1 MIKIIKNNKLNF
13 RTLLIYLVTY
23 ICIFIIIIS
32 VVAPK
37 KYDLS
42 IGEIARNDI
51 KATRDVID
59 EEASEAKLNEALEKV
74 DKQYTVKGEIKKQAL
89 INIENLF
96 NNLSGITI
104 DSTGNT
110 VNRINELIESNL
122 ITEAQIK
129 YLKSISKEDLSNIE
143 NEINSIIEK
152 IYANNIS
159 DSDTKAL
166 DLAKNNVEELLTNS
180 KINKNVSEIL
190 LPILKNEIKPNTFYD
205 SEKTEEMKAE
215 VTKNTDKV
223 VIKKDQIIV
232 KEGEPVTERQ
242 ITILKSLGIINE
254 ETGGMTIIYIVLS
267 VFILS
272 ILYLQ
277 YWYIQKYY
285 RDFITSSKKL
295 LLINIISIISI
306 LIARVGV
313 IISPYIIPLFIGTIL
328 MSILIKSRVSLY
340 INSLNILL
348 IGTIVEFNPQII
360 ILAIVYNIIGSII
373 LKKSQQRND
382 ILRVSSYL
390 VIIGGFFNL
399 SIGLI
404 LSSDIIQVTINT
416 IYVVGGGF
424 LSSVFAIGLLPLFES
439 VFDVATTMKLLE
451 LSNPNSPLLK
461 RLLMEAPGTYH
472 HSMLVAN
479 LAEMAAD
486 KVGADSVI
494 ARIGAYYH
502 DVGKINR
509 PYFFKE
515 NQLSK
520 ENPHDGIEPELSTR
534 IILSH
539 VRDGVELAKEYN
551 LPKVIQDIII
561 QHHGKTLVKYFYI
574 TAKNNSKD
582 KDSIKESDFMYLG
595 PIPNTKEA
603 AIIMLADSTEAA
615 VRSIDS
621 PTYECI
627 TDMVNKIIDDKLQ
640 TGQLDNCDLTLK
652 DIRLIRNGFIKAL
665 NGIYHKRIEYPTE
678 NN

>member
-254 ETGGMTIIYIVLS
+254 ETGGMTLIYIVLS

-461 RLLMEAPGTYH
+461 RLLMEAP
-472 HSMLVAN
+472 
-479 LAEMAAD
+479 
-486 KVGADSVI
+486 
-494 ARIGAYYH
+494 
-502 DVGKINR
+502 
-509 PYFFKE
+509 
-515 NQLSK
+515 
-520 ENPHDGIEPELSTR
+520 
-534 IILSH
+534 
-539 VRDGVELAKEYN
+539 
-551 LPKVIQDIII
+551 
-561 QHHGKTLVKYFYI
+561 
-574 TAKNNSKD
+574 
-582 KDSIKESDFMYLG
+582 
-595 PIPNTKEA
+595 
-603 AIIMLADSTEAA
+603 
-615 VRSIDS
+615 
-621 PTYECI
+621 
-627 TDMVNKIIDDKLQ
+627 
-640 TGQLDNCDLTLK
+640 
-652 DIRLIRNGFIKAL
+652 
-665 NGIYHKRIEYPTE
+665 
-678 NN
+678 

>member
-254 ETGGMTIIYIVLS
+254 ETGGMTLIYIVLS

>member
-1 MIKIIKNNKLNF
+1 
-13 RTLLIYLVTY
+13 
-23 ICIFIIIIS
+23 
-32 VVAPK
+32 
-37 KYDLS
+37 
-42 IGEIARNDI
+42 
-51 KATRDVID
+51 
-59 EEASEAKLNEALEKV
+59 
-74 DKQYTVKGEIKKQAL
+74 
-89 INIENLF
+89 
-96 NNLSGITI
+96 
-104 DSTGNT
+104 
-110 VNRINELIESNL
+110 
-122 ITEAQIK
+122 
-129 YLKSISKEDLSNIE
+129 
-143 NEINSIIEK
+143 
-152 IYANNIS
+152 
-159 DSDTKAL
+159 
-166 DLAKNNVEELLTNS
+166 
-180 KINKNVSEIL
+180 
-190 LPILKNEIKPNTFYD
+190 
-205 SEKTEEMKAE
+205 
-215 VTKNTDKV
+215 
-223 VIKKDQIIV
+223 
-232 KEGEPVTERQ
+232 
-242 ITILKSLGIINE
+242 
-254 ETGGMTIIYIVLS
+254 
-267 VFILS
+267 
-272 ILYLQ
+272 
-277 YWYIQKYY
+277 
-285 RDFITSSKKL
+285 
-295 LLINIISIISI
+295 
-306 LIARVGV
+306 
-313 IISPYIIPLFIGTIL
+313 
-328 MSILIKSRVSLY
+328 
-340 INSLNILL
+340 
-348 IGTIVEFNPQII
+348 
-360 ILAIVYNIIGSII
+360 
-373 LKKSQQRND
+373 
-382 ILRVSSYL
+382 
-390 VIIGGFFNL
+390 
-399 SIGLI
+399 
-404 LSSDIIQVTINT
+404 
-416 IYVVGGGF
+416 
-424 LSSVFAIGLLPLFES
+424 
-439 VFDVATTMKLLE
+439 
-451 LSNPNSPLLK
+451 
-461 RLLMEAPGTYH
+461 
-472 HSMLVAN
+472 MLVAN